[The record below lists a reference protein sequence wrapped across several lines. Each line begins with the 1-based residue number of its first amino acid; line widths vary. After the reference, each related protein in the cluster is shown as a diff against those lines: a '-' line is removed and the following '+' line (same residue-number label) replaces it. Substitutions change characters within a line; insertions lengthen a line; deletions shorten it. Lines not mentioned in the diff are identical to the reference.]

1 MGTILVGAT
10 SRIVGVATLVTI
22 AVAAAGGY
30 GLWRSSILLQ
40 AAGADSTAVLTSVL
54 LMAGAAAIGLVTLLW
69 TVRVSVT
76 RPAMELVRTLERLAA
91 GDLST
96 PIDFCAGA
104 AEMKRTAAAAERART
119 AMAAR
124 LDPLR
129 NAAIS
134 LSSTLAALTDT
145 VQETGQ
151 DVRDMDAASS
161 IVAASELLTRTAEAI
176 ATRTEG
182 LRDQTAVGLANAHT
196 GNERLSELLGEIDV
210 AEGTM
215 TEIAR
220 AIDEFLQS
228 TRAIVA
234 MTQQVR
240 DIADQTN
247 MLALNAA
254 IEAARA
260 GEQGRGFAVVADE
273 VRKLAERSA
282 HSASQ
287 IDELTSALNHRSESV
302 ERVVRKGQ
310 TSLQTSQDYLEE
322 VAVALSETNQLM
334 RHLNDGAIGVIAA
347 ASEQSA
353 ATDGIAHDANRIM
366 QDGQSD
372 KRGGAGHAALL
383 QEARALSEQLMCA
396 VNAFEA

>member
-76 RPAMELVRTLERLAA
+76 RPAMELARTLERLAA

-96 PIDFCAGA
+96 PVDCASA
-104 AEMKRTAAAAERART
+104 SEMKRTAAAAERART

-129 NAAIS
+129 NAAMS

-334 RHLNDGAIGVIAA
+334 RHLNDGAIGIIAA

-353 ATDGIAHDANRIM
+353 ATDGIAHEADRIM

-372 KRGGAGHAALL
+372 KRGDAGHAALL
-383 QEARALSEQLMCA
+383 QEARALSEQLMRA
-396 VNAFEA
+396 VNAFGA

>member
-10 SRIVGVATLVTI
+10 SRIVGMATLVTI

-30 GLWRSSILLQ
+30 GLWQSSILLQ
-40 AAGADSTAVLTSVL
+40 TAGADSAAVLTSVL
-54 LMAGAAAIGLVTLLW
+54 LMAGAAAIGLVTVLW

-76 RPAMELVRTLERLAA
+76 RPAMELVRTLEGLAA

-96 PIDFCAGA
+96 PVDCTGA

-129 NAAIS
+129 NAAMS

-151 DVRDMDAASS
+151 DVRDQDAASS
-161 IVAASELLTRTAEAI
+161 IAAASELLTRTVEAI

-196 GNERLSELLGEIDV
+196 GNEKLSELLGEIDV

-260 GEQGRGFAVVADE
+260 GEHGRGFAVVADE

-282 HSASQ
+282 HSAGQ

-334 RHLNDGAIGVIAA
+334 RHLNDGAIGIIAA

-353 ATDGIAHDANRIM
+353 ATDGIAHEADRMM

-372 KRGGAGHAALL
+372 KRGDAGHAALL
-383 QEARALSEQLMCA
+383 QEARALSEQLMRA
-396 VNAFEA
+396 VNAFGA